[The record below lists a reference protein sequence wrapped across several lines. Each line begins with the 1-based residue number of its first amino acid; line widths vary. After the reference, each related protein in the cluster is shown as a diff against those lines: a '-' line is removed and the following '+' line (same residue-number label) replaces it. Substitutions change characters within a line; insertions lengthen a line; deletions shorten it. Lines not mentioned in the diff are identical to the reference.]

1 MWFVFI
7 RVLLGTALLALTEF
21 YFLRKVLR
29 ALRRVFP
36 RLSEKKIKII
46 RDIYLII
53 INTYPLFLILA
64 WSYSAITGTSTLVP
78 QDTLFDYI
86 ILFPFWG
93 VFILSIQCCVLFLL
107 VDFFRILSGLL
118 IPSQKER
125 ILLLQSKVVLA
136 IIAFFILYVPVRI
149 IYDYHSVSVRLVEY
163 KKKDLPAELNNFR
176 ITFVS
181 DIQADRYTNSSRLD
195 RFINKVNE
203 TQPDIV
209 LIAGDVITSTPYYIQ
224 TAANYIGK
232 IKSVF
237 GVYSCVGD
245 HDNWAY
251 RNDNQKSLNEITSA
265 LEKHKVEMVD
275 NQNRFIKINDAS
287 VQITFVT
294 NTYIERTGDWQLD
307 SLSKSGRESDI
318 RIMLSHQPGNYL
330 IKSASE
336 NDYDIFLAGHTHGG
350 QLTFLFPFYN
360 ISPTLFETVYLRG
373 DFKFGNLL
381 MIVTRGLGMSLSPF
395 RYNSTPEIVKIV
407 FRKE

>member
-1 MWFVFI
+1 MWFVII

-29 ALRRVFP
+29 ALSRVFP

-53 INTYPLFLILA
+53 INTYPLFLIIA

-86 ILFPFWG
+86 ILFPFWV
-93 VFILSIQCCVLFLL
+93 VFILSIQCSVLFLL

-125 ILLLQSKVVLA
+125 ILLLQSKGVLT
-136 IIAFFILYVPVRI
+136 IIAFFILYVPARI
-149 IYDYHSVSVRLVEY
+149 IYDYHSVSTRLVEY

-251 RNDNQKSLNEITSA
+251 KNDNQKSLNEITSA
-265 LEKHKVEMVD
+265 LEKYKVEMVD

-330 IKSASE
+330 IKSALE

-381 MIVTRGLGMSLSPF
+381 LIVTRGLGMSLSPF

>member
-1 MWFVFI
+1 
-7 RVLLGTALLALTEF
+7 
-21 YFLRKVLR
+21 
-29 ALRRVFP
+29 
-36 RLSEKKIKII
+36 
-46 RDIYLII
+46 
-53 INTYPLFLILA
+53 
-64 WSYSAITGTSTLVP
+64 
-78 QDTLFDYI
+78 
-86 ILFPFWG
+86 
-93 VFILSIQCCVLFLL
+93 
-107 VDFFRILSGLL
+107 
-118 IPSQKER
+118 
-125 ILLLQSKVVLA
+125 
-136 IIAFFILYVPVRI
+136 
-149 IYDYHSVSVRLVEY
+149 LVEY

-251 RNDNQKSLNEITSA
+251 KNDNQKSLNEITSA
-265 LEKHKVEMVD
+265 LEKYKVEMVD

-330 IKSASE
+330 IKSALE

-381 MIVTRGLGMSLSPF
+381 LIVTRGLGMSLSPF